1 MARPTDKEAKKL
13 GYTSISIR
21 VDPETIDKLNLYC
34 KDKGLVRS
42 EFIRALIL
50 KAVKG

>member
-21 VDPETIDKLNLYC
+21 VDPEAIEKLDAYC

-42 EFIRALIL
+42 EFIRTLIL
-50 KAVKG
+50 KAIKG